1 MNPVR
6 ILIADDHELVRRG
19 LVSILQD
26 AHPEWEIV
34 GEAVNGT
41 EAIKLGESLLPDVA
55 ILDLS
60 MPEPN
65 GLRVTERLSSAVPG
79 IRIMVLTV
87 HTAEP
92 VMRQIRR
99 AGAAAL
105 LAKNEA
111 PESLVT
117 AVERMLVGE
126 SFFASS
132 SASRRV
138 TELAPHERVPV
149 RYLLTPRELEVLRK
163 LACGLGNKEVAA
175 ALNMSVRTVES
186 HRASILLRLGVDS
199 LGELVAIAVRDGLV

>member
-1 MNPVR
+1 MSLVR

-19 LVSILQD
+19 LVSILQN
-26 AHPEWEIV
+26 AHPDWEIV
-34 GEAVNGT
+34 GEATNGS
-41 EAIKLGESLLPDVA
+41 EAVELGERLRPDIA

-65 GLRVTERLSSAVPG
+65 GLKVTERLSSAVPG

-99 AGAAAL
+99 AGATAF

-111 PESLVT
+111 PAKLVA
-117 AVERMLVGE
+117 AVERMLAGDLFIH
-126 SFFASS
+126 SQ
-132 SASRRV
+132 SASRRAS
-138 TELAPHERVPV
+138 ELESTERVPV

-163 LACGLGNKEVAA
+163 LAAGLANKEVAA
-175 ALNMSVRTVES
+175 ALELSVRTVES
-186 HRASILLRLGVDS
+186 HRASIMLRLGVDS
-199 LGELVAIAVRDGLV
+199 LAELVAIAVRDGLV